1 MTSSNKKIII
11 IGASSGI
18 GKALA
23 KLYAGNGHFVAI
35 TGRRK
40 DLLEEIKSGFPG
52 NIITKCFDVTGNENI
67 QHVLSL
73 IQVLGGLD
81 LLIYNAGFG
90 EPSETLDRSIDER
103 TIKTNVDGFAEI
115 VRFGFDYFT
124 KQGYGQI
131 VGTSSI
137 ASVRGN
143 SLAPAYSASK
153 AFMSIYLEGLYIRS
167 KKMKLDIAIT
177 DIQPGFVRTK
187 MAKGNKQFWVVSLD
201 KATRQIFEAIEA
213 KRFRVYISKRWR
225 LIAMLMK
232 MVPLFIYRRI
242 A

>member
-1 MTSSNKKIII
+1 MTYSNKKIII

-18 GKALA
+18 GRALA
-23 KLYAGNGHFVAI
+23 EFYASRGHFVAI
-35 TGRRK
+35 TGRRIE
-40 DLLEEIKSGFPG
+40 LLEEIKKAYPQ
-52 NIITKCFDVTGNENI
+52 NIIFKCFDVMGSQNI
-67 QHVLSL
+67 EELQSL
-73 IQVLGGLD
+73 IQELGGLD

-90 EPSETLDRSIDER
+90 EPSESLSKEIDER

-115 VRFGFDYFT
+115 ARFGFEYFT
-124 KQGYGQI
+124 KQGHGQI

-153 AFMSIYLEGLYIRS
+153 AFMSVYLEGLYIKA
-167 KKMKLDIAIT
+167 KKMKLNIAVT
-177 DIQPGFVRTK
+177 DIQPGFVKTK
-187 MAKGNKQFWVVSLD
+187 MAKGNKQFWIVPLD
-201 KATRQIFEAIEA
+201 KAAQQIYAAIEA

-232 MVPLFIYRRI
+232 IVPRFIYRRI

>member
-1 MTSSNKKIII
+1 MTSSNKKVII

-18 GKALA
+18 GRALA
-23 KLYAGNGHFVAI
+23 ELYARQGHSVAI
-35 TGRRK
+35 TGRRTE
-40 DLLEEIKSGFPG
+40 LLEEIKKAYPQ
-52 NIITKCFDVTGNENI
+52 NIVTKCFDVMGNENI
-67 QHVLSL
+67 EQLQSV
-73 IQVLGGLD
+73 IQELGGFD

-90 EPSETLDRSIDER
+90 EPSESLNRQIDER

-115 VRFGFDYFT
+115 ARFGFEYFT
-124 KQGYGQI
+124 KQGHGQI

-143 SLAPAYSASK
+143 SHAPAYSASK
-153 AFMSIYLEGLYIRS
+153 AFMSVYLEGLYIKS
-167 KKMKLDIAIT
+167 KKMKLNIAVT
-177 DIQPGFVRTK
+177 DIQPGFVKSK
-187 MAKGNKQFWVVSLD
+187 MAKGNKQFWIVPLD
-201 KATRQIFEAIEA
+201 KAVRQIFAAIEA

-232 MVPLFIYRRI
+232 IVPRFIYRRI